1 MSVFIDQDSAGSAT
15 LKLTTRLGAERF
27 GVYREATE
35 GARWDAKRRLGV
47 CQLDA
52 LPTVIRRLR
61 EAAFEVEISPTLR
74 ESLSRQQM
82 QSWYDAKAASYRADV
97 LESMLVKRGLTLY
110 PFQRRGLEWLSSRHG
125 ALLADEM
132 GLGKT
137 IQTIAAIPPKSRV
150 VVVAPAAVKGVW
162 LREMAKWRP
171 DFRVSVLQGR
181 NSYRFPREAEMLV
194 TNYEIL
200 PLAHRQGCDGKMP
213 RLPCPGCAT
222 EWTPYGIEVKAPG
235 HNKQC
240 DGFRKHQEKCPG
252 CAKYLRLM
260 PSDMVLIADE
270 AHALKN
276 PRTQRTERFCAMAG
290 AIRDMGGR
298 VWLLTATP
306 LLNHPP
312 ELWGVLSAARLAQE
326 AFGSWGTYTR
336 LFDATPKF
344 HGGYS
349 WEAPH
354 DEVTD
359 RLRRVSLVRKRAEVL
374 PELPVKTWEDLEVN
388 IDKRTLRTCDALV
401 EKYGNVESVIADM
414 MQGLKFETFAKVRV
428 ALAEAKTASLVPLI
442 EQFEEAEEP
451 LVVFSAHR
459 FPVDLLGKRKGWA
472 VITGDSDAASRTDV
486 EEGFQKGKFRGIA
499 ATIRAGGTGITLTRA
514 HRVLFVDREF
524 TPALNAQAED
534 RVCRIGQTRG
544 VIITNLVADHVLDKR
559 LAELLTR
566 KSELIRNVVDAS
578 KEVGYEG

>member
-1 MSVFIDQDSAGSAT
+1 MIFIDQDSAGSAT
-15 LKLTTRLGAERF
+15 IELRGSRLEHHRF
-27 GVYREATE
+27 DEYRRAVE
-35 GARWDAKRRLGV
+35 GARFDAKRKV
-47 CQLDA
+47 QVAQLDQ
-52 LPTVIRRLR
+52 LPRIIERLR
-61 EAAFEVEISPTLR
+61 EACFEAEISDGLR
-74 ESLSRQQM
+74 ESLKRLRLQT
-82 QSWYDAKAASYRADV
+82 WYDQKAAGHRANV
-97 LESMLVKRGLTLY
+97 LNDALQKRGLALY

-171 DFRVSVLQGR
+171 DFRVSVLSGR
-181 NSYRFPREAEMLV
+181 GSFRFPREGEMLV

-200 PLAHRQGCDGKMP
+200 PPCHVETCDGKMP

-240 DGFRKHQEKCPG
+240 DGFRKHQERCPG
-252 CAKYLRLM
+252 CAKYLRLV
-260 PSDMVLIADE
+260 PEGMVVIADE

-276 PRTQRTERFCAMAG
+276 PKAQRTDRFRALAG
-290 AIRDMGGR
+290 SVRDMGGR

-312 ELWGVLSAARLAQE
+312 ELWSVLAAARLAQE
-326 AFGSWGTYTR
+326 AFGSWKMFTS

-349 WEAPH
+349 WKSPH

-359 RLRRVSLVRKRAEVL
+359 RLKRVSLVRKRQEVL
-374 PELPVKTWEDLEVN
+374 PDLPVKTWEDLEVD
-388 IDKRTLRTCDALV
+388 IDKRTLKACDALV
-401 EKYGNVESVIADM
+401 TKKGGVEKVIAEM
-414 MQGLKFETFAKVRV
+414 MQGVKFETFSKVRA
-428 ALAEAKTASLVPLI
+428 ALAEAKTATLLPLI
-442 EQFEEAEEP
+442 EEFEESGDP

-459 FPVDLLGKRKGWA
+459 FPVDVLGQRKGWRT
-472 VITGDSDAASRTDV
+472 ITGDIDAATRTEI
-486 EEGFQKGKFRGIA
+486 EESFQRGELRGVA
-499 ATIRAGGTGITLTRA
+499 ATIQAGGTGITLTRA
-514 HRVLFVDREF
+514 FRAIFVDRAF

-544 VIITNLVADHVLDKR
+544 VIITNLVANHALDKR
-559 LAELLTR
+559 LAELLTS
-566 KSELIRNVVDAS
+566 KSELIRDVVDAS
-578 KEVGYEG
+578 KDGGNS